1 MLTEQAAIRA
11 AVEKLYDSNPQREWE
26 RADRHRTEFAITL
39 RALVQHLPPATCRVL
54 DCGGGPGR
62 YAIELARLGYEVTLF
77 DLSAGNLAL
86 AREKAAPSQPQAAM
100 RPEAAAMQ
108 PAADAVPPEA
118 AGVALAAYDQGTA
131 LDLSRYG
138 DGSFDAVLLMG
149 PLYHLLEEEE
159 RLRALSEARRVVKP
173 GGPLF
178 AAFIT
183 RYAVHRDAAAHYF
196 TEPLALPGLY
206 ETIEQTG
213 QLPPSEGVSFV
224 AYFAHPDEVEPLMRR
239 AGLEVD
245 EILGVEGY
253 VSIIEGQGVN
263 ALTGPEWDWW
273 LEANWRGAHEAAL
286 RGAVEHLLVVA
297 RNPAWRSV
305 LVHVVRR
312 MAEAGIP
319 CKVIAGASA
328 TLHGVPLKV
337 KDIDI
342 ETDVAGVYRC
352 AELFATQ
359 LLGPV
364 THSDNGVYRS
374 HFARFNFDGVDVEIM
389 GDLHRREGDGWA
401 PAMSLTETTVELDG
415 ANIRV
420 PWLEEELLAY
430 LRRGRMQRA
439 SQILP
444 YCDRDRLLALLRGGV
459 KTHAI

>member
-1 MLTEQAAIRA
+1 MPTENAEIRA

-26 RADRHRTEFAITL
+26 RAERHRTEFAITL
-39 RALVQHLPPATCRVL
+39 RALLQHLPPAPCRVL

-86 AREKAAPSQPQAAM
+86 AREKEAAS
-100 RPEAAAMQ
+100 RPEAAMQ
-108 PAADAVPPEA
+108 PAAAEMQPGAAVP
-118 AGVALAAYDQGTA
+118 LAAFDQGTA

-138 DGSFDAVLLMG
+138 DASFDAVLLMG

-159 RLRALSEARRVVKP
+159 RLRALSEARRVLRP

-183 RYAVHRDAAAHYF
+183 RFAVHRDAAAHYF

-206 ETIEQTG
+206 ESIEQTG
-213 QLPPSEGVSFV
+213 QLPPREGVTFV

-245 EILGVEGY
+245 EILGVEGF
-253 VSIIEGQGVN
+253 VSIIEDQGVN

-305 LVHVVRR
+305 LVRVVRW
-312 MAEAGIP
+312 MQEAGIP
-319 CKVIAGASA
+319 CKVIAGASV
-328 TLHGVPLKV
+328 TLHGVPINV

-342 ETDVAGVYRC
+342 ETDVAGVHRC
-352 AELFATQ
+352 AELFGDH

-389 GDLHRREGDGWA
+389 GDLHRREGDGWV
-401 PAMSLTETTVELDG
+401 PTMSLTETTVELDDVT
-415 ANIRV
+415 IRL

-444 YCDRDRLLALLRGGV
+444 YCDRDRLLALLRGQV

>member
-1 MLTEQAAIRA
+1 MKPGDGLAAEAAALRPEAEVRA

-26 RADRHRTEFAITL
+26 RAERHRTEFAITL
-39 RALVQHLPPATCRVL
+39 RALLQHLPPAPCRVL

-86 AREKAAPSQPQAAM
+86 ARQKAAAV
-100 RPEAAAMQ
+100 Q
-108 PAADAVPPEA
+108 PAAAAIQPEA
-118 AGVALAAYDQGTA
+118 EGGVALAAYDQGTA

-149 PLYHLLEEEE
+149 PLYHLLDEEE

-183 RYAVHRDAAAHYF
+183 RFAVHRDAAAHYF

-213 QLPPSEGVSFV
+213 QLPPREGVGFV

-253 VSIIEGQGVN
+253 VSIIEDQGVN
-263 ALTGPEWDWW
+263 ALTGPAWDWW

-297 RNPAWRSV
+297 RNPAWRGV
-305 LVHVVRR
+305 LVRVVRQ
-312 MAEAGIP
+312 MTEAGIP

-352 AELFATQ
+352 AELFGEH

-364 THSDNGVYRS
+364 THSDNGLYRS

-389 GDLHRREGDGWA
+389 GDLHRREGEGWA
-401 PAMSLTETTVELDG
+401 PTMSLTETTVELAG
-415 ANIRV
+415 VRVRV

-430 LRRGRMQRA
+430 LRRGRLQRA

-444 YCDRDRLLALLRGGV
+444 YCDRDRLLALLRGV
-459 KTHAI
+459 VNTHAI

>member
-1 MLTEQAAIRA
+1 MSTENAEMRS

-26 RADRHRTEFAITL
+26 RAERHRTEFATTL
-39 RALVQHLPPATCRVL
+39 RALLQHLPPAPCRVL

-86 AREKAAPSQPQAAM
+86 AREKAA
-100 RPEAAAMQ
+100 AMQ
-108 PAADAVPPEA
+108 PEE
-118 AGVALAAYDQGTA
+118 AGVALAAFDQGTA

-149 PLYHLLEEEE
+149 PLYHLLGEDE
-159 RLRALSEARRVVKP
+159 RLRALSEARRVVRP

-183 RYAVHRDAAAHYF
+183 RFAVHRDAAAHYY

-213 QLPPSEGVSFV
+213 ELPPREGGSFV
-224 AYFAHPDEVEPLMRR
+224 AYFAHPDEIEPLMRR

-245 EILGVEGY
+245 EVLGVEGF
-253 VSIIEGQGVN
+253 VSIIEDRGVN
-263 ALTGPEWDWW
+263 ALTGPAWDWW

-305 LVHVVRR
+305 LVHVVWR
-312 MAEAGIP
+312 MQEAGIP

-342 ETDVAGVYRC
+342 ETDAPDVYRC
-352 AELFATQ
+352 AKLFGAH
-359 LLGPV
+359 LLGPAAYSNNE
-364 THSDNGVYRS
+364 TYRS

-389 GDLHRREGDGWA
+389 GDLHRREGDAWTPTA
-401 PAMSLTETTVELDG
+401 SLTETTVELDG
-415 ANIRV
+415 VSICV

-444 YCDRDRLLALLRGGV
+444 YCDRERLLALLRGQV

>member
-1 MLTEQAAIRA
+1 MSTENAEMRA

-26 RADRHRTEFAITL
+26 RAERHRTEFAITV
-39 RALVQHLPPATCRVL
+39 RALLQHLPPAPCRVL

-86 AREKAAPSQPQAAM
+86 AQAKAAASQPEVALRREAEVQPEVAM
-100 RPEAAAMQ
+100 RPE
-108 PAADAVPPEA
+108 E
-118 AGVALAAYDQGTA
+118 AGVALAAFDQGTA

-183 RYAVHRDAAAHYF
+183 RFAVHRDAAAHYF

-213 QLPPSEGVSFV
+213 QLPPREGGGFV

-245 EILGVEGY
+245 EILGVEGF
-253 VSIIEGQGVN
+253 VSIIEEQGVN
-263 ALTGPEWDWW
+263 VLTGPEWDWW
-273 LEANWRGAHEAAL
+273 LEANWRGAHEPAL
-286 RGAVEHLLVVA
+286 RGAAEHLLVVA

-305 LVHVVRR
+305 LVRVVRR

-328 TLHGVPLKV
+328 MLHGVPLKV

-352 AELFATQ
+352 AELFAAQ

-389 GDLHRREGDGWA
+389 GDLHRREDDSWV
-401 PAMSLTETTVELDG
+401 PTMSLTETTVELDG
-415 ANIRV
+415 ASIRV

-430 LRRGRMQRA
+430 LRRGRLQRA

-444 YCDRDRLLALLRGGV
+444 YCDRDRLLALLRGQV

>member
-11 AVEKLYDSNPQREWE
+11 AVEKLYDSNPQAEWE
-26 RADRHRTEFAITL
+26 RAERHRTEFAITL
-39 RALVQHLPPATCRVL
+39 RALLQHLPPAPCRVL

-62 YAIELARLGYEVTLF
+62 YAIELARRGYEVTLF

-86 AREKAAPSQPQAAM
+86 ARGKAT
-100 RPEAAAMQ
+100 EAA
-108 PAADAVPPEA
+108 
-118 AGVALAAYDQGTA
+118 VALAGFDQGTA

-149 PLYHLLEEEE
+149 PLYHLLEEAE
-159 RLRALSEARRVVKP
+159 RLRALSEERRVLRP

-183 RYAVHRDAAAHYF
+183 RFAVHRDAAAHYF

-213 QLPPSEGVSFV
+213 QLPPREGGTFV
-224 AYFAHPDEVEPLMRR
+224 AYFAHPDEVEPLVRR

-253 VSIIEGQGVN
+253 VSIVEDQGVN
-263 ALTGPEWDWW
+263 ALTGPAWDWW

-305 LVHVVRR
+305 LVRVVRG
-312 MAEAGIP
+312 MQDAGIP

-352 AELFATQ
+352 AELFAAQ

-389 GDLHRREGDGWA
+389 GDLHRREGDGWV
-401 PAMSLTETTVELDG
+401 PTMSLTETTVELDG
-415 ANIRV
+415 VSMGV

-430 LRRGRMQRA
+430 LRRGRMERA

-444 YCDRDRLLALLRGGV
+444 HCDRDRLLALLRGVV